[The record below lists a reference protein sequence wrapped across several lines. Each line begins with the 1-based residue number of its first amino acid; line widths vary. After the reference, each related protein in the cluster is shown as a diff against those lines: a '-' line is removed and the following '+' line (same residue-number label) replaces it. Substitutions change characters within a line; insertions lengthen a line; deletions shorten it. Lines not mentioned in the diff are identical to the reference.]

1 MLYSVKVV
9 APGMQKLKKLI
20 DIFPPEKLVKEDKSS
35 LTPFAAARVKK
46 YYDFP
51 LEGKIE
57 REKEITGIKRKR
69 ASRLKKSLFFVFLF
83 LCAGFFFL
91 HFVSAKV
98 NIEIWPK
105 TETLNLNEQL
115 TVDVKG
121 EQLDFVS
128 KVIPGKIFETEKS
141 ASQQFNSA
149 GKVLKE
155 NNAQGII
162 RVYNNYSLSQ
172 TLVANTR
179 FQPPLEKVI
188 YFRTT
193 RKIVIPSKSY
203 VDIEVIAD
211 RPGEEYNIE
220 PTTFSVPG
228 LVGLPQYYSVYGK
241 SFSQMTSGFKG
252 LVNQVKQ
259 EDLDTA
265 KKSLLEKIK
274 KETRDSLIN
283 ESSKEYILLDE
294 GMSQEVIEASSSVP
308 AGTEEESFIFN
319 LRIKSKAIGFEKSN
333 LDNFVK
339 EVIKSKIQNT
349 DKEVKE
355 DKSSSSPF
363 AVAWVL
369 EEQSLKID
377 YSVTRAAANG
387 VKEDLSSLTKE
398 TDLQSGKIIL
408 NLKISAKVYSDINE
422 KILKKALFGKSVKES
437 QLLLESQ
444 SAIAK
449 KKLNVFPFWLK
460 IIPESE
466 DKIKIKLNID

>member
-1 MLYSVKVV
+1 
-9 APGMQKLKKLI
+9 MQKLKKLI

-35 LTPFAAARVKK
+35 SSPFAAARVKK

-51 LEGKIE
+51 VEGKIE
-57 REKEITGIKRKR
+57 KEKEITGNERKKKG
-69 ASRLKKSLFFVFLF
+69 RLKKSLFFVFPF
-83 LCAGFFFL
+83 LVAGFLFL

-105 TETLNLNEQL
+105 TENLNLEEGL

-121 EQLDFVS
+121 GQLDLVS

-149 GKVLKE
+149 GKALKE
-155 NNAQGII
+155 NNAQGIV

-179 FQPPLEKVI
+179 FQPPLEKVL

-193 RKIVIPSKSY
+193 RKVVIPSKSY
-203 VDIEVIAD
+203 VDVEVIAD

-220 PTTFSVPG
+220 PTTFSTPG

-241 SFSQMTSGFKG
+241 SFSQMTGGFKG
-252 LVNQVKQ
+252 QVSQVKQ
-259 EDLDTA
+259 EDLDAA

-274 KETRDSLIN
+274 KETRDSLIK
-283 ESSKEYILLDE
+283 ESSKEYIFLDE
-294 GMSQEVIEASSSVP
+294 GMSRVVLEASSSVP
-308 AGTEEESFIFN
+308 AGTEAESFNFN
-319 LRIKSKAIGFEKSN
+319 LRIKINAIGFEKSN
-333 LDNFVK
+333 LDDFVK
-339 EVIKSKIQNT
+339 ELIKSKIQNT

-363 AVAWVL
+363 TAARVL

-377 YSVTRAAANG
+377 YSV
-387 VKEDLSSLTKE
+387 KEA
-398 TDLQSGKIIL
+398 DLQSGKIIL

-422 KILKKALFGKSVKES
+422 KTLKKALFGKSVKES
-437 QLLLESQ
+437 RLLLESQ
-444 SAIAK
+444 PAITK
-449 KKLNVFPFWLK
+449 TKLNVFPLWLK
-460 IIPESE
+460 IIPENE
-466 DKIKIKLNID
+466 DKIKIKLNIAP

>member
-1 MLYSVKVV
+1 
-9 APGMQKLKKLI
+9 MQKLKKLI

-35 LTPFAAARVKK
+35 SSPFAAARVKK

-51 LEGKIE
+51 VEGKIE
-57 REKEITGIKRKR
+57 KEKEITGNERKKKG
-69 ASRLKKSLFFVFLF
+69 RLKKSLFFVFPF
-83 LCAGFFFL
+83 LVAGFLFL

-105 TETLNLNEQL
+105 TENLNLEEGL

-121 EQLDFVS
+121 GQLDLVS

-149 GKVLKE
+149 GKALKE
-155 NNAQGII
+155 NNAQGIV

-179 FQPPLEKVI
+179 FQPPLEKVL

-193 RKIVIPSKSY
+193 RKVVIPSKSY
-203 VDIEVIAD
+203 VDVEVIAD

-220 PTTFSVPG
+220 PTTFSTPG

-241 SFSQMTSGFKG
+241 SFSQMTGGFKG
-252 LVNQVKQ
+252 QVSQVKQ
-259 EDLDTA
+259 EDLDAA

-274 KETRDSLIN
+274 KETRDSLIK
-283 ESSKEYILLDE
+283 ESSKEYIFLDE
-294 GMSQEVIEASSSVP
+294 GMSQEIIVASSSVP
-308 AGTEEESFIFN
+308 VGTEAESFNFN

-333 LDNFVK
+333 LDDFVK
-339 EVIKSKIQNT
+339 EVIKSKTRALAKGEDERSSSTIQNVVQ
-349 DKEVKE
+349 K
-355 DKSSSSPF
+355 
-363 AVAWVL
+363 L

-377 YSVTRAAANG
+377 YSV
-387 VKEDLSSLTKE
+387 KEA
-398 TDLQSGKIIL
+398 DLQSGKIIL

-422 KILKKALFGKSVKES
+422 KTLKKALFGKSVKES
-437 QLLLESQ
+437 RLLLESQ
-444 SAIAK
+444 PAITK
-449 KKLNVFPFWLK
+449 TKLNVFPFWLK
-460 IIPESE
+460 IIPENE
-466 DKIKIKLNID
+466 DKIKIKLNIAP

>member
-1 MLYSVKVV
+1 
-9 APGMQKLKKLI
+9 MQKLKKLI
-20 DIFPPEKLVKEDKSS
+20 DIFPPEKLKE
-35 LTPFAAARVKK
+35 

-51 LEGKIE
+51 MEGKIE
-57 REKEITGIKRKR
+57 KEKEITGIERKKVG
-69 ASRLKKSLFFVFLF
+69 RLKKSLFFVFLF
-83 LCAGFFFL
+83 LVAGFFFL

-105 TETLNLNEQL
+105 TEILNLDEGL

-121 EQLDFVS
+121 EQLDLVS

-179 FQPPLEKVI
+179 FQPPLEKVL

-193 RKIVIPSKSY
+193 RKMVIPSKSY

-220 PTTFSVPG
+220 PTTFSTPG

-241 SFSQMTSGFKG
+241 SFSQMTGGFKG
-252 LVNQVKQ
+252 QVSQVKQ
-259 EDLDTA
+259 EDLDAA

-274 KETRDSLIN
+274 KETRDSLIK
-283 ESSKEYILLDE
+283 ESSKEYIFLDE

-308 AGTEEESFIFN
+308 AGTEEEAFNFN

-333 LDNFVK
+333 LDDFVK
-339 EVIKSKIQNT
+339 ELIKSKIQNT
-349 DKEVKE
+349 DKK
-355 DKSSSSPF
+355 
-363 AVAWVL
+363 L

-377 YSVTRAAANG
+377 YSV
-387 VKEDLSSLTKE
+387 KE

-422 KILKKALFGKSVKES
+422 KTLKKALFGKSVKES

-444 SAIAK
+444 SAITK
-449 KKLNVFPFWLK
+449 TKLNVFPFWLK
-460 IIPESE
+460 IIPENE

>member
-1 MLYSVKVV
+1 
-9 APGMQKLKKLI
+9 MQKLKKLI
-20 DIFPPEKLVKEDKSS
+20 DIFPPEKLKE
-35 LTPFAAARVKK
+35 
-46 YYDFP
+46 YYDFSV
-51 LEGKIE
+51 EGKIE
-57 REKEITGIKRKR
+57 KEKEITGIERKKED
-69 ASRLKKSLFFVFLF
+69 RLKKSLFFVFLF
-83 LCAGFFFL
+83 LVAGFFFL

-105 TETLNLNEQL
+105 TEILNLDEGL

-121 EQLDFVS
+121 EQLDLVS
-128 KVIPGKIFETEKS
+128 KIIPGKIFETEKS

-179 FQPPLEKVI
+179 FQPPLEKVL

-193 RKIVIPSKSY
+193 RKMVIPSKSY

-220 PTTFSVPG
+220 PTTFSTPG

-241 SFSQMTSGFKG
+241 SFSQMTGGFKG
-252 LVNQVKQ
+252 QVSQVKQ

-274 KETRDSLIN
+274 KETRDSLIK
-283 ESSKEYILLDE
+283 ESSKDYIFLDE
-294 GMSQEVIEASSSVP
+294 GMSQEIIEVSSSVP
-308 AGTEEESFIFN
+308 VGTEAESFNFN

-333 LDNFVK
+333 LDDFVK
-339 EVIKSKIQNT
+339 ELIKSKIQNT
-349 DKEVKE
+349 DKK
-355 DKSSSSPF
+355 
-363 AVAWVL
+363 L
-369 EEQSLKID
+369 EEQGLKID
-377 YSVTRAAANG
+377 YSV
-387 VKEDLSSLTKE
+387 KE
-398 TDLQSGKIIL
+398 TDVQSGKIIL
-408 NLKISAKVYSDINE
+408 NLKISAKVYSDINQ
-422 KILKKALFGKSVKES
+422 KTVKKALFGKSVKES

-444 SAIAK
+444 SAITRT
-449 KKLNVFPFWLK
+449 KLNVFPFWLK
-460 IIPESE
+460 IIPENE

>member
-1 MLYSVKVV
+1 
-9 APGMQKLKKLI
+9 MQKLKKLI

-35 LTPFAAARVKK
+35 LTPFAAARVGDEDKSSSSPFAAARVKK

-51 LEGKIE
+51 VEEKIE
-57 REKEITGIKRKR
+57 KEKEITGNERKKKG
-69 ASRLKKSLFFVFLF
+69 RLKKSLFFVFPLF
-83 LCAGFFFL
+83 IAGFFFL
-91 HFVSAKV
+91 HFVWAKV
-98 NIEIWPK
+98 NIEIWPR
-105 TETLNLNEQL
+105 TEILNLNEQL

-128 KVIPGKIFETEKS
+128 KVIPGKIFESEKL

-179 FQPPLEKVI
+179 FQPPLEKVL

-220 PTTFSVPG
+220 PTTFSTPG

-241 SFSQMTSGFKG
+241 SFSQMTGGFKG
-252 LVNQVKQ
+252 QVSQIKQ
-259 EDLDTA
+259 EDLDAA

-274 KETRDSLIN
+274 KETRDSLMK
-283 ESSKEYILLDE
+283 ESSKEYIFLDE
-294 GMSQEVIEASSSVP
+294 GMSQAVLEASSSVP
-308 AGTEEESFIFN
+308 AGTEAESFNFN
-319 LRIKSKAIGFEKSN
+319 LRINSKAIGFEKSN
-333 LDNFVK
+333 LDDFVK
-339 EVIKSKIQNT
+339 ELVKSKIQNT
-349 DKEVKE
+349 DKKG
-355 DKSSSSPF
+355 
-363 AVAWVL
+363 

-377 YSVTRAAANG
+377 YSV
-387 VKEDLSSLTKE
+387 KEADIPA
-398 TDLQSGKIIL
+398 GKIIL
-408 NLKISAKVYSDINE
+408 NLKISAKVYSDINQE
-422 KILKKALFGKSVKES
+422 TLKKALFGKSVKES

-444 SAIAK
+444 PAITRT
-449 KKLNVFPFWLK
+449 KLNVFPFWLK
-460 IIPESE
+460 IIPENE